1 MDATSTGLTNTRLLC
16 SPLTRQEAH
25 IAEREEAWSKV
36 EKLAIQ
42 NPHFQQLA
50 RPEVITAK
58 MVFPRLEPMETV
70 PERQPLPQML
80 RDPVMTIPPEQ
91 RERRLESS
99 AGRGVERVGGGG
111 EEGVERVGGG
121 GEEGGGVGVS
131 GGDGGEEGG
140 GEAMIHNVGEG
151 EEVELDVQVD
161 DVRGREG
168 NSIPRLLPLACY
180 Y

>member
-1 MDATSTGLTNTRLLC
+1 M
-16 SPLTRQEAH
+16 
-25 IAEREEAWSKV
+25 

-58 MVFPRLEPMETV
+58 MVFPRLELMETV

-111 EEGVERVGGG
+111 EGGVERVGGG

-131 GGDGGEEGG
+131 GGDGGEEGAAGG

-168 NSIPRLLPLACY
+168 NSIPRFLPLPCY